1 MLVILPP
8 GMAFPGVEKNCS
20 WDFCL
25 RKPYAEKGFFCMS
38 WYNWLIVIIPFG
50 FVLYMAYHVRR
61 YARGVSDFLAGGRLC
76 GRYLISVGDMANSL
90 SIVAIVAYVEA
101 NYRTGFSTTFW
112 GAVILPVSLVLSL
125 SGYCTYRLRE
135 TKALSMGQFLEM
147 RYNRSFRLF
156 CAFLRT
162 GVELL
167 SNAII
172 PAISARFFIYLLGIP
187 HYVNIFGYRVQ
198 SLALVIAIV
207 LLLAMFILLMG
218 GTLSLVITDTFQGLM
233 TYPIIFTFTMFI
245 ILKFSWWDELIP
257 VMSDRVPGESFL
269 NPYDIKSLRDFNLF
283 AVVVTWFDTV
293 LNRAVWFGGG
303 ASSAARSAHEQKM
316 AGVLG
321 AWRNGFSPLFYLL
334 LTAMLLTVMNH
345 VNYSGEARKIRMD
358 MCTQISHEVVDDD
371 SIRNELLNN
380 VSAIPE
386 QRHVIGQ
393 DTPLSEKNNLDTP
406 YMKTALET
414 LQQVPDGNAKFQEF
428 RTLYNQLRLPVTIR
442 NILPGFM
449 MGLFILLMLML
460 MVSTDD
466 SYIFSSA
473 MTIVQDIIVPLR
485 KTPLTP
491 EKQIMLIRLLT
502 VLTCVFFF
510 FAALFMTQLDYVR
523 LYTIIVTAIWVGGA
537 GVVMLGGLYTRFG
550 TTAGAYASILTGA
563 LISGGGLLVQRNWA
577 DHIYPF
583 LERAGWVETVAG
595 ILETCSGPFEP
606 WVVWRMSAVKFPI
619 NSSEIMFMSM
629 IFSIIMYCVVSL
641 LTCRKPFN
649 LERMLHRG
657 KYAVD
662 GEVKTFEKLTF
673 RNIFKKLIGI
683 TPDYTR
689 GDRIIAW
696 GTFIWSFGVT
706 FLFFFVGTVIWN
718 AIHPWPAHW
727 WGWRIFI
734 ISIAL
739 GGGVACISMIWFL
752 IGGIRDMRQMFRDLK
767 SRRNINILD
776 NGMVDGQDS
785 LADKAALDKVEA
797 ESTENGK

>member
-1 MLVILPP
+1 M
-8 GMAFPGVEKNCS
+8 N
-20 WDFCL
+20 
-25 RKPYAEKGFFCMS
+25 
-38 WYNWLIVIIPFG
+38 WYNWLIVIIPFA

-101 NYRTGFSTTFW
+101 NYRTGFSTNFW
-112 GAVILPVSLVLSL
+112 GGVILPISLMLSL
-125 SGYCTYRLRE
+125 TGYCTYRLRE

-187 HYVNIFGYRVQ
+187 HYITIGSWRIQ
-198 SLALVIAIV
+198 TLALVIGIV

-233 TYPIIFTFTMFI
+233 TYPIIFIFTMFI
-245 ILKFSWWDELIP
+245 VLKFSWWDELIP
-257 VMSDRVPGESFL
+257 VMADRVPGESFL

-283 AVVVTWFDTV
+283 AVVVTWLDTV

-345 VNYSGEARKIRMD
+345 VNYSAQARDIRID
-358 MCTQISHEVVDDD
+358 MCTQISNEIVHDPAV
-371 SIRNELLNN
+371 RNELISN
-380 VSAIPE
+380 VTAIAE
-386 QRHVIGQ
+386 QRHIIGQ
-393 DTPLSEKNNLDTP
+393 DEPLSEKQNLDTP
-406 YMKTALET
+406 YMQKAHET
-414 LQQVPDGNAKFQEF
+414 LQQLPGGNAKFQEF

-449 MGLFILLMLML
+449 LGLFILLMLML

-491 EKQIMLIRLLT
+491 EKQILLIRILT
-502 VLTCVFFF
+502 VLTCVFFY
-510 FAALFMTQLDYVR
+510 FAALFMTQLDYIR

-550 TTAGAYASILTGA
+550 TTAGAYASIITGA
-563 LISGGGLLVQRNWA
+563 FISGGGLLVQRNWA

-583 LERAGWVETVAG
+583 LERAGLVETIAK
-595 ILETCSGPFEP
+595 ILESCSGPFEP
-606 WVVWRMSAVKFPI
+606 WIVWRMSAVKFPI
-619 NSSEIMFMSM
+619 NSNEIMFMSM
-629 IFSIIMYCVVSL
+629 MLSIIMYCLVSL
-641 LTCRKPFN
+641 FTCRKPFN

-683 TPDYTR
+683 TPDYTT

-696 GTFIWSFGVT
+696 GTFIYSFVIT
-706 FLFFFVGTVIWN
+706 FLLLFVGTVIWN
-718 AIHPWPAHW
+718 AITPWPADW
-727 WGWRIFI
+727 WGWRVYIT
-734 ISIAL
+734 SIVI
-739 GGGVACISMIWFL
+739 GGAVACISMVWFM
-752 IGGIRDMRQMFRDLK
+752 IGGITDMRQMFRDLK
-767 SRRNINILD
+767 ARKSINILD
-776 NGMVDGQDS
+776 NGMVEGQDS
-785 LADKAALDKVEA
+785 LADKAALDKVET
-797 ESTENGK
+797 ESEKGQ